1 MEKTTLVSVFAYG
14 IYGVYLLALILV
26 LLYSLSQ
33 TRMLLFYRRHKKKK
47 IHTPPPLSNEALPK
61 ITIQLPLYNERY
73 VVERLL
79 KGITALDYPK
89 EKLQIQVLDDSD
101 EEDQQITQEL
111 VKRFQAAGHPITYHH
126 RKNRHGFK
134 AGALKAGL
142 KKATGEYIAI
152 FDADFLPPKNWLR
165 AVLPHFNSPQTGAV
179 QTRWGH
185 LNQKYS
191 IFTWAQ
197 SLALD
202 IHFRLEQTG
211 RSLQRHFINFNG
223 TGGIWRKNC
232 IEAAGNWEGD
242 TLTEDL
248 DLSYRAQLKH
258 WKIEYIEAIECPAE
272 LPVMLS
278 GIRSQQFRWNKGGAE
293 NFRKH
298 IKRVWDSKHLGGSKK
313 IFATIHLLNS
323 SLFLFAFLLLFLSV
337 PMFWIQKNFFLVESS
352 FLLLG
357 FFSISTLLFIR
368 CYWEV
373 HQQDFGKSGFAFWEF
388 LQRFFLFYV
397 LAMGFSFHNS
407 WAVLEGLFG
416 IKSAFIRT
424 PKFNIRSSQDQ
435 WKGKVYSQ
443 RKGLFF
449 TWFEG
454 GLTLYFLMGCYLFWR
469 WGSVQELGFLLLF
482 LVATFGFGT
491 LVWKSLKEWLS

>member
-1 MEKTTLVSVFAYG
+1 MDKTLLISIFAYG
-14 IYGVYLLALILV
+14 IYGIYILALILV

-33 TRMLLFYRRHKKKK
+33 IQMLFYYRRFKKQK
-47 IHTPPPLSNEALPK
+47 IEMPGPLNEDALPK
-61 ITIQLPLYNERY
+61 VTIQLPLYNERY

-79 KGITALDYPK
+79 KSITSLDYPK

-101 EEDQQITQEL
+101 EEDQEITEKL
-111 VKRFQAAGHPITYHH
+111 VIHFQSAGHPIEYHH
-126 RKNRHGFK
+126 RKNRSGFK
-134 AGALKAGL
+134 AGALRAGL
-142 KKATGEYIAI
+142 KKATGAYVAI
-152 FDADFLPPKNWLR
+152 FDADFIPPKNWLR

-185 LNQKYS
+185 LNRNYS

-211 RSLQRHFINFNG
+211 RSLQQHFINFNG
-223 TGGIWRKNC
+223 TGGVWRKTC
-232 IEAAGNWEGD
+232 IETAGNWEGD

-248 DLSYRAQLKH
+248 DLSYRAQLNH
-258 WKIEYIEAIECPAE
+258 WKIKYIEAIECPAE

-298 IKRVWDSKHLGGSKK
+298 IKKVWNSNHLARDKK
-313 IFATIHLLNS
+313 VFATLHLLNS
-323 SLFLFAFLLLFLSV
+323 SLFLIAFLLLFLSV
-337 PMFWIQKNFFLVESS
+337 PMFWIQKKIFLFEGSA
-352 FLLLG
+352 LLLA
-357 FFSISTLLFIR
+357 FFSISTLFFMR

-373 HQQDFGKSGFAFWEF
+373 HQQDFGKSEGAFWEF
-388 LQRFFLFYV
+388 LQRFFLFYA

-407 WAVLEGLFG
+407 WAVLEGLIG
-416 IKSAFIRT
+416 VKSAFIRT
-424 PKFNIRSSQDQ
+424 PKFNIRSTQDQ
-435 WKGKVYSQ
+435 WKGKAYSQ
-443 RKGLFF
+443 KKRLFF

-454 GLTLYFLMGCYLFWR
+454 ALTLYFLVGCYLFWR
-469 WGSVQELGFLLLF
+469 WGTVQDLGFLLLF
-482 LVATFGFGT
+482 LIAAFGFGT
-491 LVWKSLKEWLS
+491 LVWKSVKEWIS